1 PRAVTLPFAVQPL
14 LSAGA
19 ELKSAVCL
27 AVGNRAVLSQ
37 HIGDLQNSS
46 TLESFGHTV
55 KHLSDILVIKP
66 EMVACDLHPD
76 YLSSRF
82 AEDSGLPLT
91 RVQHHHAHLA
101 SCMAENGLVG
111 DVIGIIFDGTGYG
124 PDGTVWGGEFL
135 VGGYDSYRRTGHFRP
150 VLLPGGDAAARE
162 PWRMAM
168 AWLYQALGEAAFT

>member
-1 PRAVTLPFAVQPL
+1 GSDETNAEIRQKQVPFSALVITSGNISDEPVAFEDGEAIARLAGIADFFLLHDRPIHIRSDDSVMRVFQGRPLFYRRARGYAPRAVTLPFAVQPL

-27 AVGNRAVLSQ
+27 ADGTRAVLSQ

-55 KHLSDILVIKP
+55 THLSEILVIKP

-82 AEDSGLPLT
+82 
-91 RVQHHHAHLA
+91 
-101 SCMAENGLVG
+101 
-111 DVIGIIFDGTGYG
+111 
-124 PDGTVWGGEFL
+124 
-135 VGGYDSYRRTGHFRP
+135 
-150 VLLPGGDAAARE
+150 
-162 PWRMAM
+162 
-168 AWLYQALGEAAFT
+168 